1 MVVSA
6 PLLILMA
13 SLIVLGMSTGLSIGY
28 VLFAQAPTAVPV
40 HAVQEPT
47 TIPAAPQV
55 EAVTTPVVVNPS
67 VPASTPA
74 PSAAPAGEEEAGDDE
89 LSLDNF
95 ASFSMPSGGTA
106 RSGSLP
112 ESLTDE
118 AAGAKP
124 HRSLPPPVVSLP
136 APAASKPPTSPA
148 ADLASDLGE
157 DAMAMATALSQPAG
171 PMADPPAS
179 MFGDLTDPTAIA
191 ELENMENMG

>member
-74 PSAAPAGEEEAGDDE
+74 PSAAPAQEKEARDPHQYQ
-89 LSLDNF
+89 DNI
-95 ASFSMPSGGTA
+95 ASI
-106 RSGSLP
+106 
-112 ESLTDE
+112 
-118 AAGAKP
+118 
-124 HRSLPPPVVSLP
+124 
-136 APAASKPPTSPA
+136 SKPSRGGRP
-148 ADLASDLGE
+148 
-157 DAMAMATALSQPAG
+157 PAG
-171 PMADPPAS
+171 PRGPPGACRGAGRS
-179 MFGDLTDPTAIA
+179 PWAGPRRAVP
-191 ELENMENMG
+191 G